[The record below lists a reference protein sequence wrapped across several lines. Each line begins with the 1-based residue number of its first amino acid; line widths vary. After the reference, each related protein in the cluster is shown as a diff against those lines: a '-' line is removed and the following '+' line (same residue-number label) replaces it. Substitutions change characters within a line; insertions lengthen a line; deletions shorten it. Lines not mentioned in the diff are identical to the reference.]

1 LGRAWYRRGQWP
13 SETAWLA
20 RERSQLPGILLKIA
34 STFIFTCMIA
44 CLKAVGDVVPAGQQV
59 FFRSLFAL
67 VPILVMVLIRGMSL
81 RRVFVTANFMS
92 HLWRGGVGAV
102 SMVTWFYAVARLDL
116 PAAMALGF
124 VSPLLVILLAGIILG
139 ETLTYVRIIAVLLG
153 FIGILLI
160 LWPQLELIEHLPLE
174 TPQLSGAVAA
184 LLSAFF
190 AASAMILVRRL
201 IRHEPTTTIV
211 VYFSINS
218 SLIGLL
224 TLPLGWAW
232 PNATE
237 LGLLVLSGLFG
248 GVGQLLLTQSYRYAD
263 ASTIAP
269 FDYTQMVW
277 VLIIAWLLFGE
288 PPSVNVLIGAAVVIA
303 AGLMVILDEHRP
315 RRRRLD

>member
-13 SETAWLA
+13 SETAWLS
-20 RERSQLPGILLKIA
+20 RERSQLPGIFLKIA

-44 CLKAVGDVVPAGQQV
+44 CLKAVAADVPAGQQV

-67 VPILVMVLIRGMSL
+67 VPIVVMVLVKGARLRG
-81 RRVFVTANFMS
+81 VFVTANFWS

-102 SMVTWFYAVARLDL
+102 SMVTWFFAVARLDL

-124 VSPLLVILLAGIILG
+124 VSPLLVILLAGMILG
-139 ETLTYVRIIAVLLG
+139 ETLTYVRILAVLLG
-153 FIGILLI
+153 FMGIVFI
-160 LWPQLELIEHLPLE
+160 LWPQLKLIEHLPME
-174 TPQLSGAVAA
+174 TPQVTGAVAA

-201 IRHEPTTTIV
+201 IKHEPTITIV
-211 VYFSINS
+211 VYFSINA
-218 SLIGLL
+218 SLVGLL
-224 TLPLGWAW
+224 TLPFGWAW
-232 PNATE
+232 PTGTE

-248 GVGQLLLTQSYRYAD
+248 GVGQLLLTESYRYAE

-277 VLIIAWLLFGE
+277 VLIIAYFLFGE
-288 PPSVNVLIGAAVVIA
+288 QPSVHVLAGAAIVIA
-303 AGLMVILDEHRP
+303 AGLMVILDEHRR
-315 RRRRLD
+315 RRRRL